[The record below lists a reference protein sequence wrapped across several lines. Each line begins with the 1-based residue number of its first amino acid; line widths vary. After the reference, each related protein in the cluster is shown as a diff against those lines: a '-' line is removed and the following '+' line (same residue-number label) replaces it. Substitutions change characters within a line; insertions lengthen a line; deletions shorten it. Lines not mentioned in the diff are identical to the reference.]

1 MKSLPMTAAAGVCL
15 IAGAMASIPTSSANA
30 AGVEEFYAGRQMRM
44 IIFASSGGGY
54 DTYAR
59 LLARHIVN
67 FIPGKPTMVSSNM
80 PGGGGIKAVNYVA
93 RSAPT
98 DGSIMTIVNQG
109 IPMHQSLNG
118 KGLETDLSKF
128 GWVGNISYSN
138 QTFAT
143 WTASGA
149 KSLDDLK
156 SREVV
161 VGATGIGSI
170 AAQLPASYN
179 NLLNTRLK
187 IIYAYPGASEM
198 NLAMERGEIHAR
210 GSNPLASWK
219 ATNPEWIKE
228 KKITFLIQIGLEREP
243 ELPNVPLLTELVKG
257 DAEKESVA
265 RFLTNN
271 VMVGRP
277 FAVAPGVP
285 KERLAALRQAYEKTI
300 VDAKFLAEARK
311 QKMDIRSMT
320 GERLQALVE
329 EIIATPQGV
338 RDKAREAITAKGAEA
353 RKGAKKKKKKKK
365 E

>member
-1 MKSLPMTAAAGVCL
+1 MKSLPMTAVAGIFL
-15 IAGAMASIPTSSANA
+15 FAGAMADIHASTANA
-30 AGVEEFYAGRQMRM
+30 AGVKEFYAGRQMRM
-44 IIFASSGGGY
+44 IIFASPGGGY

-59 LLARHIVN
+59 LLSRHIVN
-67 FIPGKPTMVSSNM
+67 FIPGNPTMVASNM

-98 DGSIMTIVNQG
+98 DGSVMTIVNQG
-109 IPMHQSLNG
+109 IPMHQALSG
-118 KGLETDLSKF
+118 KSLETDVSKF
-128 GWVGNISYSN
+128 GWVGNISFSN

-143 WTASGA
+143 WTASGI

-156 SREVV
+156 SRQVI

-170 AAQLPASYN
+170 AAQLPAAYN
-179 NLLNTRLK
+179 NLLNAKLK
-187 IIYAYPGASEM
+187 IIYAYPGGNEM

-210 GSNPLASWK
+210 GANPLASWK
-219 ATNPEWIKE
+219 ATKPDWLKE
-228 KKITFLIQIGLEREP
+228 NKLTFLIQVGLEREP
-243 ELPNVPLLTELVKG
+243 ELPNVPLLTEVVKG
-257 DAEKESVA
+257 DSDKEAIA

-271 VMVGRP
+271 VIVGRP

-285 KERLAALRQAYEKTI
+285 KERLAALRQAYEKT
-300 VDAKFLAEARK
+300 VVAPKFLAEARQ

-329 EIIATPQGV
+329 EILATPQSV
-338 RDKAREAITAKGAEA
+338 RDKVKVAITAKGAEV